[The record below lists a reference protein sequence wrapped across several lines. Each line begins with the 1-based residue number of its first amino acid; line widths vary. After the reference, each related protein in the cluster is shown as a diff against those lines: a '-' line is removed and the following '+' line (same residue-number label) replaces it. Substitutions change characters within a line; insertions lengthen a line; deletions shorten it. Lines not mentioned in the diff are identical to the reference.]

1 MRLWFICR
9 ECAIHYLPPES
20 MRYETAGED
29 ASPLWCSVCQTV
41 MQELG
46 IPEPAHEAAVALAM
60 AKLGAT
66 ARAPQVDEPARSDV
80 RPSRPAKT
88 RRARSGPA
96 GRRSKLH

>member
-41 MQELG
+41 MRELG
-46 IPEPAHEAAVALAM
+46 IPEPEHEAAVALTM
-60 AKLGAT
+60 AKLAAG
-66 ARAPQVDEPARSDV
+66 ARAPQADQERRPDV
-80 RPSRPAKT
+80 RPSRPART
-88 RRARSGPA
+88 RRARSGPT
-96 GRRSKLH
+96 GMRSKFH